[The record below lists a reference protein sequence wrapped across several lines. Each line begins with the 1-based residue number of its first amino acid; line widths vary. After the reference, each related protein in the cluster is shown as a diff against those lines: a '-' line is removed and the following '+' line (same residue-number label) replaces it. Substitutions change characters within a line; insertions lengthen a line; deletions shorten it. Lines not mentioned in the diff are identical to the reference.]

1 MSIITQF
8 TSFIFSWLMRNLGGL
23 FIKRSLDETSPLNEL
38 YTEILN
44 EVYWFDFTVI
54 QCSTVQCSVV
64 QYSVVQYSVVQY
76 SVVQY
81 SVVQYSVVQYS
92 VVQYSVVQYSVVQCS
107 VVQCSVHSTVQ
118 YITLQY
124 NSTVQYSTVQC
135 SAHSAVLVK
144 LFLKLL
150 LLNGLVLNS
159 SFQYVVQILESGNS
173 LEFFIGRLIIPDTKI

>member
-54 QCSTVQCSVV
+54 QCSTVQC
-64 QYSVVQYSVVQY
+64 SVVQY

>member
-92 VVQYSVVQYSVVQCS
+92 VVQCS

-150 LLNGLVLNS
+150 LLNGLVWKLIGILYWQVNYS
-159 SFQYVVQILESGNS
+159 RYQNLKNVQEVYCIFLAC
-173 LEFFIGRLIIPDTKI
+173 FCMCAY